1 MAGYMEQNLSKEQ
14 VCYYRTKI
22 RKEVVLQKLRERGCR
37 VTKQRKLLL
46 DVILEEECTS
56 CKEMYYK
63 ACALDSTIGMATVYR
78 MVSLL
83 EDIGAFSRKNMYKIS
98 YSMDSEADSMCTIE
112 FEDNTFC
119 RLSVQ
124 SWYKVISEGLR
135 ICGYAEGKKI
145 SSVEVEE
152 YSS

>member
-1 MAGYMEQNLSKEQ
+1 MDQ
-14 VCYYRTKI
+14 VCYYRTKV
-22 RKEVVLQKLRERGCR
+22 RKDVVLQKLRERGCR
-37 VTKQRKLLL
+37 VTKQRQLLL
-46 DVILEEECTS
+46 DIILEEDCAS

-98 YSMDSEADSMCTIE
+98 YSMDKDAEDICTIE
-112 FEDNTFC
+112 FEDHTFC
-119 RLSVQ
+119 SLSAK
-124 SWYKVISEGLR
+124 SWYKVIAEGLR

-145 SSVEVEE
+145 SGVEVEVNADI
-152 YSS
+152 